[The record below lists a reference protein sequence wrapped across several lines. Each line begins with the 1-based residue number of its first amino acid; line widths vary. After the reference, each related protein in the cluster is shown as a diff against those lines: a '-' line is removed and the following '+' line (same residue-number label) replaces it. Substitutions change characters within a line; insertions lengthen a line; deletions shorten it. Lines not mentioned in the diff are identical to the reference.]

1 MILIHEV
8 QWNNGS
14 GLTLI
19 QSRDIQ
25 ITQIKDNLW
34 NLPATASRSL
44 YTSGFWLVSGYEV
57 WQWFRLIGPVLK
69 GANSHPRLRKDN
81 ISNLNPKSIGQ
92 THILNIFIIFGRK
105 QDKLA
110 PKPQYKLKWMHD
122 YDLISWLWHDDWW
135 LYTILLHYGG
145 KSEHLGCESMVLF
158 CHNPE
163 CKWTL

>member
-44 YTSGFWLVSGYEV
+44 YSLAFGLCQPTKFESGL
-57 WQWFRLIGPVLK
+57 
-69 GANSHPRLRKDN
+69 D
-81 ISNLNPKSIGQ
+81 
-92 THILNIFIIFGRK
+92 
-105 QDKLA
+105 
-110 PKPQYKLKWMHD
+110 
-122 YDLISWLWHDDWW
+122 W
-135 LYTILLHYGG
+135 LYR
-145 KSEHLGCESMVLF
+145 F
-158 CHNPE
+158 
-163 CKWTL
+163 